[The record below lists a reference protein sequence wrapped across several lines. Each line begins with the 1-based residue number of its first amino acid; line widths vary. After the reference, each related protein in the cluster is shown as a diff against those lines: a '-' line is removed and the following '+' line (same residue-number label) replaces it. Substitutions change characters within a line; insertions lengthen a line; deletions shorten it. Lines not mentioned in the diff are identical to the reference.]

1 MTRSTRKCIPQTLRK
16 LGIKSWG
23 VTILGQGEMTMRS

>member
-1 MTRSTRKCIPQTLRK
+1 MTGSTREGIPQTLSK

-23 VTILGQGEMTMRS
+23 VTILGQGEMTVRS

>member
-1 MTRSTRKCIPQTLRK
+1 MTRSTREGIPQALIK
-16 LGIKSWG
+16 LWIKSWG